1 LPTAG
6 ILPPACL
13 GRGWRGLLGRRLS
26 ATREA
31 PLRNRA
37 TAAFVPALLLL
48 AGWGAAPAPA
58 IPTPESVLGFAPG
71 ADRKLADWAQIVDYF
86 RRLDAASDRV
96 RVEDV
101 GPTTEGRPFLVVTIS
116 SAANMARLDAI
127 RAVNLRLADPRRL
140 GEDEAQRLV
149 EAGKV
154 VVALHHGIHS
164 DEVASPLTAM
174 VTAHRLAAGEDA
186 ETRAILDQSVVLLL
200 PSQNPDGVDKVA
212 QWYRKHLGTP
222 FEAPGCESDCRLPFL
237 YHHYTGHDDN
247 RDWYAFT
254 QVETRLAV
262 RHVFD
267 RWRPQIV
274 QDLHEMS
281 ARGPRLFVP
290 PYLDPWEPNVDPV
303 LRAASGALGSHIAS
317 RLTAQ
322 GRRGVVVH
330 ALYDAWSP
338 SRAYPHTHGGVRIL
352 TEGAGAR
359 LASPIELKVED
370 LAAGAG
376 YDARRES
383 WNQPAPWPGG
393 TWRLR
398 DIVDYQAAATR
409 ALLEHAARGRQEW
422 LGAFLSVNRRAAART
437 DPHAFVV
444 TAAQRD
450 PLAAARLL
458 ETLRLGGVEIG
469 RARARFEAAGRRFP
483 AGSHVVAMAQ
493 PWSAFAKSLLE
504 KQEYPDARQWPGG
517 PPQRPYDVT
526 AHTLPLL
533 MGVDVVTAHAP
544 FRVDVEAV
552 GQPVVAPGRVEGRGP
567 FFALGHGTGDLIAL
581 GRLLRAQVAV
591 RWATAGFSDGGRDFP
606 AGTLLV
612 PRDAAKHLEPLARKL
627 GIVARA
633 VGAVPP
639 ALVLRA
645 PRVGLYRSHVASI
658 DEGWT
663 RFVFERQVG
672 VDYEPLEDAGVR
684 AGALRERF
692 DAIVLPDQP
701 APDIR
706 DGHAKG
712 SMPAEFVGGLGAP
725 GVAALKA
732 FVEDGGTLVAL
743 NAATDLAI
751 QELAL
756 PVTDV
761 VGAELPGSGFFCPGA
776 ILRAHVEGS
785 DVLTHGLDD
794 AVALWFQNGPAFET
808 AGGADIVL
816 RYPQGEPLL
825 SGWLV
830 GGDRLYGKGALA
842 VVPRGR
848 GRVVLFGFRPQYRA
862 QSWGTYVPLL
872 NAIYSSAARP
882 AD

>member
-1 LPTAG
+1 VH
-6 ILPPACL
+6 L
-13 GRGWRGLLGRRLS
+13 GK
-26 ATREA
+26 TT
-31 PLRNRA
+31 
-37 TAAFVPALLLL
+37 TAALVPALLLL
-48 AGWGAAPAPA
+48 AQWAAAPAPA
-58 IPTPESVLGFAPG
+58 VPTPASVLGFEPG
-71 ADRKLADWAQIVDYF
+71 ADGKLADWAQIVDYF

-96 RVEDV
+96 RTEDA
-101 GPTTEGRPFLVVTIS
+101 GPTTEGRPFLVVTVS
-116 SAANMARLDAI
+116 SPANLARLDAI
-127 RAVNLRLADPRRL
+127 RAANLRLADPRGL
-140 GEDEAQRLV
+140 GEAEAERLV
-149 EAGKV
+149 ETGKV

-174 VTAHRLAAGEDA
+174 ETAHALATGEDPG
-186 ETRAILDQSVVLLL
+186 TREILERAVVLML

-212 QWYRKHLGTP
+212 QWYRTHLGTA

-254 QVETRLAV
+254 QVETRLAL
-262 RHVFD
+262 RHVYD

-290 PYLDPWEPNVDPV
+290 PYLEPWEPNVDPA
-303 LRAASGALGSHIAS
+303 LRAASGALGAHIAA

-322 GRRGVVVH
+322 GKKGVVVH

-338 SRAYPHTHGGVRIL
+338 SRAYPHTHGGVRLL
-352 TEGAGAR
+352 TECAGAR

-370 LAAGAG
+370 LSAGTG

-398 DIVDYQAAATR
+398 DIVDYQSAATR
-409 ALLEHAARGRQEW
+409 ALLEHAARDREDW
-422 LGAFLSVNRRAAART
+422 LRTFLSVNRRAARRA
-437 DPHAFVV
+437 DPYAFVV

-458 ETLRLGGVEIG
+458 ETLRLGGVEVG
-469 RARARFEAAGRRFP
+469 RARAAFEAAGRRFP
-483 AGSHVVAMAQ
+483 AGSHVVEMAQ
-493 PWSAFAKSLLE
+493 PWSAFAKSVLE
-504 KQEYPDARQWPGG
+504 RQAYPDTRQWPGG

-533 MGVDVVTAHAP
+533 MGVDVVAADAP

-552 GQPVVAPGRVEGRGP
+552 GDPAVVPGRIEGRGP
-567 FFALGHGTGDLIAL
+567 FLALGHGTAELVAL
-581 GRLLRAQVAV
+581 GRLLRSQVAV

-606 AGTLLV
+606 PGTLLV
-612 PRDAAKHLEPLARKL
+612 PRAAAARLEPLTREL

-633 VGAVPP
+633 VAAVPP
-639 ALVLRA
+639 ALVLSR
-645 PRVGLYRSHVASI
+645 PRVGLYRSSVASI

-663 RFVFERQVG
+663 RFVFERQLG
-672 VDYEPLEDAGVR
+672 VDYESLRDGDVR
-684 AGALRERF
+684 DGGLRGRF
-692 DAIVLPDQP
+692 DVIVLPDQP
-701 APDIR
+701 ARDIR
-706 DGHAKG
+706 DGHAPG
-712 SMPAEFVGGLGAP
+712 AMPPEFVGGLGTKGIAS
-725 GVAALKA
+725 LKA

-743 NAATDLAI
+743 NAATELAI
-751 QELAL
+751 AEFGL

-761 VGAELPGSGFFCPGA
+761 LAGDLPGSGFFCPGA
-776 ILRAHVEGS
+776 ILKAQVEGS
-785 DVLTHGLDD
+785 DVLTHGLP
-794 AVALWFQNGPAFET
+794 ATTALWFQNGPAFEV
-808 AGGADIVL
+808 AGGAATLL

-825 SGWLV
+825 SGWLM
-830 GGDRLYGKGALA
+830 GGDRLYGKGALV
-842 VVPRGR
+842 VVPQGR

-862 QSWGTYVPLL
+862 QSWGTYVALL

-882 AD
+882 AR